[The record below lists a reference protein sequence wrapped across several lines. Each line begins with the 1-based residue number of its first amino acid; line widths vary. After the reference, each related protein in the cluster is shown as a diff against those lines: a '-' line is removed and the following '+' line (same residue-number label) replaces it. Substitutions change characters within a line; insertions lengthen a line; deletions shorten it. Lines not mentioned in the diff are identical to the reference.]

1 MSRTYKATGINLKA
15 IPMGEADRLMTILTR
30 EHGLVRVMA
39 VGARKQNAKL
49 GGRSDL
55 FVVNDLL
62 IAKGRSLDKVI
73 QAETLASYPG
83 LGQDLKKLTASQYLA
98 ELSLCQAMSDQ
109 PQEDLFILLNEHL
122 KRLERSPDTL
132 VMAHLTHAVFQL
144 LALGGVAP
152 QVQQCCVTRRPV
164 TPNFADA
171 HWRIVFSIPSG
182 GVVFTAKVD
191 RPTLDL
197 PITAAQLA
205 LLQHLA
211 QATLP
216 DPNSFIPHLPLDS
229 SKVEGLWRGTERILR
244 LYAQYHF
251 DRIIRSATLIDAC
264 FASPNEAPAL
274 PAND

>member
-1 MSRTYKATGINLKA
+1 
-15 IPMGEADRLMTILTR
+15 MGEADRLITILTR

-62 IAKGRSLDKVI
+62 IAKGRSLDKLI
-73 QAETLASYPG
+73 QAETLVSYPG

-98 ELSLCQAMSDQ
+98 ELSLCQAMSEQ
-109 PQEDLFILLNEHL
+109 SQEDLFILLNEHL

-144 LALGGVAP
+144 LVLGGVAP

-171 HWRIVFSIPSG
+171 HWRIVFSIPAG
-182 GVVFTAKVD
+182 GVVVTAKVD

-205 LLQHLA
+205 LLQQLA
-211 QATLP
+211 QTTLP

-229 SKVEGLWRGTERILR
+229 SKVERLWRGTERILR

-251 DRIIRSATLIDAC
+251 DQIIRSATLIDAC